1 MNKAITLM
9 ELIVAISLLG
19 VIILGVASFDLG
31 SRQMFKSSERK
42 TQVMNEAALILD
54 RIAKDAIMGIGDV
67 GNPAITTTA
76 TTLNIVQDDGNGV
89 REASDVVISYVFDNG
104 AHTLTRAI
112 GAAPAETISN
122 KVVSF
127 TTSLPGGNTARI
139 ALTLRKNPADAE
151 NAFDNPQATIQ
162 SIVEVPAWSVN

>member
-54 RIAKDAIMGIGDV
+54 RIAKDAITGIGDV
-67 GNPAITTTA
+67 GNPAIAVNA
-76 TTLNIVQDDGNGV
+76 TTLDIRQDNGDGV
-89 REASDVVISYVFDNG
+89 RNAGDTIVSYVFSSG
-104 AHTLTRAI
+104 AYTLTRAI

-127 TTSLPGGNTARI
+127 TTSLPGGNTAII
-139 ALTLRKNPADAE
+139 ALTLRKNPADPE